1 MVVDFFL
8 EGKGVKLKKKNEKKT
23 FHLIQNVLFWE
34 ESDAFVLFHILQNA
48 EDQEIL
54 ENLTEEQ
61 IEGTIFR
68 WSRII

>member
-1 MVVDFFL
+1 MVDFFFRR
-8 EGKGVKLKKKNEKKT
+8 EGGKTLKKTETKT
-23 FHLIQNVLFWE
+23 FHLIQNVKFWE

>member
-1 MVVDFFL
+1 MHSPHRF
-8 EGKGVKLKKKNEKKT
+8 
-23 FHLIQNVLFWE
+23 
-34 ESDAFVLFHILQNA
+34 LQNA

-61 IEGTIFR
+61 IEGTIFL